1 MKTYRLKTHI
11 QLVRVLVPISKNK
24 TVKIH
29 EKKSRPK
36 KTKWKIA
43 KRRQFKIKWWQ
54 FFSRRIYGVVPRVL
68 SQTGEKTPDLTL
80 PVETAGAR
88 TCGATQ
94 ARAGPPATLDFHRDA
109 LWCGAWD
116 RGTITGSLA
125 RSFLFRLSPVSKDVH
140 CRLRRWIICCKIL
153 N

>member
-1 MKTYRLKTHI
+1 M
-11 QLVRVLVPISKNK
+11 
-24 TVKIH
+24 
-29 EKKSRPK
+29 
-36 KTKWKIA
+36 
-43 KRRQFKIKWWQ
+43 
-54 FFSRRIYGVVPRVL
+54 PRVL

-116 RGTITGSLA
+116 RGTITGSLGLVGCLLGNSLGIFDLGCL
-125 RSFLFRLSPVSKDVH
+125 RFQKYVNYCRELFAVKLLINCQVG
-140 CRLRRWIICCKIL
+140 